1 MNKAEVL
8 ALTTTARLSNRSPAE
23 VLGIEDEEIAWAF
36 DRECAEV
43 LNETEVLKET
53 RMLEMIATGQVSSL
67 MGGKRGPTK
76 EITADNF
83 RDQGF

>member
-1 MNKAEVL
+1 MNKSEVL

-23 VLGIEDEEIAWAF
+23 VLGIEDKEIAWAF

-43 LNETEVLKET
+43 LNEAEVLKET

-67 MGGKRGPTK
+67 MGKPRATR
-76 EITADNF
+76 EITPANF

>member
-1 MNKAEVL
+1 MNKSEVL
-8 ALTTTARLSNRSPAE
+8 ALTATARLSNRSPAE
-23 VLGIEDEEIAWAF
+23 VIGIVDREIAFAF

-43 LNETEVLKET
+43 LNEAEVLKET

-67 MGGKRGPTK
+67 MGGKRVR
-76 EITADNF
+76 EITPANF